1 MTTSAAPSV
10 AQASCYFGYVIAVH
24 RTLLKLGEYLSN
36 SCLRLVSIS
45 QTPTQVGWTSLKSH
59 TIDLIIQ
66 HLNMAHQE
74 KSTKFCITLTSL
86 WSLPYSGCSQPGAR
100 PIYRTGTPQPSKH
113 PNLYIFSPN
122 IRTEFFKHAANSP
135 FFSLQNAVYFIMLPF
150 LFPVLFTFCI
160 QGVLKFKYQ
169 IPVLKG

>member
-45 QTPTQVGWTSLKSH
+45 QTPTQVGRTSLKCD
-59 TIDLIIQ
+59 TMDLIRQ
-66 HLNMAHQE
+66 LLNMTRQE

-86 WSLPYSGCSQPGAR
+86 WILPYAGGSQPGA
-100 PIYRTGTPQPSKH
+100 
-113 PNLYIFSPN
+113 
-122 IRTEFFKHAANSP
+122 
-135 FFSLQNAVYFIMLPF
+135 
-150 LFPVLFTFCI
+150 
-160 QGVLKFKYQ
+160 
-169 IPVLKG
+169 